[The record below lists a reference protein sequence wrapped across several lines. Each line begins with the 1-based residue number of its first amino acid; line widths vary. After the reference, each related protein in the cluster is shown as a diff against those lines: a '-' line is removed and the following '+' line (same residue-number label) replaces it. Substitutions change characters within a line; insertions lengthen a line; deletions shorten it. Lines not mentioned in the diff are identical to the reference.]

1 MVGLRRV
8 FTTFTTSGNAADPQK
23 KPLACRNKSTLLLL
37 LLLLFLLFLSAFPS
51 PFNFSVN
58 QLA

>member
-37 LLLLFLLFLSAFPS
+37 LLLFLLFLSAFPS

>member
-37 LLLLFLLFLSAFPS
+37 LFLLFLSAFPS